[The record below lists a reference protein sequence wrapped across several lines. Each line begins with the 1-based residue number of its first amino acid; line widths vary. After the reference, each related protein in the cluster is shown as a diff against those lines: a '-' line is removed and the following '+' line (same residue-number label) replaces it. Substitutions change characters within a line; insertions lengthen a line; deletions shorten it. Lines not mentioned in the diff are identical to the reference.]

1 MPAPRKFDDETRAR
15 AVRLYADRLRDHGAS
30 KLAARKHVGELLD
43 INPGTIRNWVEA
55 EERAAR
61 PARSD
66 ADGSAD
72 TAAELRRLRAENAE
86 LRRVNEILK
95 TASAFFAG
103 GGARP
108 PTQVKLCYVHA
119 YRHRFGVE
127 PICAVLS
134 EHGMKI
140 APGTYY
146 KWLTCPVRPRELEEA
161 YLVNAI
167 VDLYRRNKRVYGVR
181 KMWHAARRA
190 GLRIGRDQ
198 VGRLMRIAGIQGV
211 RRGAHRT
218 VTTSRDERAPR
229 HPDLVKRGWKTPNR
243 PDAIWVADFTYV
255 WTASGFCYVSFITD
269 VYSRR
274 ILGWRASMSKTSD
287 LVTAALAQA
296 LSARRRASS
305 EFTAR
310 GLIHHSDAGSQYT
323 ALAFTEELAEA
334 GIAGSIGTVG
344 DALDNALMES
354 TIGLYKTELI
364 VPGAS
369 RRNWVGLRQ
378 VERETAEWVRWY
390 NHERIHSSI
399 DYMTPIEREVMYAH
413 TIAQRGEVA

>member
-1 MPAPRKFDDETRAR
+1 
-15 AVRLYADRLRDHGAS
+15 
-30 KLAARKHVGELLD
+30 
-43 INPGTIRNWVEA
+43 
-55 EERAAR
+55 
-61 PARSD
+61 
-66 ADGSAD
+66 
-72 TAAELRRLRAENAE
+72 
-86 LRRVNEILK
+86 
-95 TASAFFAG
+95 
-103 GGARP
+103 
-108 PTQVKLCYVHA
+108 
-119 YRHRFGVE
+119 
-127 PICAVLS
+127 VLS
-134 EHGMKI
+134 EHGIPI

-146 KWLTCPVRPRELEEA
+146 KWLACPVRPRELEEA

-167 VDLYRRNKRVYGVR
+167 VDLYRRNKCVYGVR

-190 GLRIGRDQ
+190 GLRVGRDQ

-211 RRGAHRT
+211 RRGVHH
-218 VTTSRDERAPR
+218 TTTTARDERAPR

-243 PDAIWVADFTYV
+243 PDAVWVADFTYV

-269 VYSRR
+269 VCSRR

-296 LSARRRASS
+296 LSTRRRASS
-305 EFTAR
+305 DFTAR

-323 ALAFTEELAEA
+323 ALAFTEQLTEA

-364 VPGAS
+364 VPGAG
-369 RRNWVGLRQ
+369 RRNWAGLRE